1 MKIGDVITKEQFL
14 KLAPLGLTALCSSPT
29 DTLIGYCPK
38 AAARFIASRRATST
52 EGMLE
57 LIIPGYILIDRRTK
71 EAGMHIMG
79 YWNLVNQG
87 KFKIHTLPNIPL
99 LKRKKQ

>member
-14 KLAPLGLTALCSSPT
+14 KFAPLGLTALSSSPT
-29 DTLIGYCPK
+29 STLIGYCTK
-38 AAARFIASRRATST
+38 AAAQYRADYSSIEECTKP
-52 EGMLE
+52 
-57 LIIPGYILIDRRTK
+57 IPGYVILDSRTK
-71 EAGMHIMG
+71 IATMHIKG

-87 KFKIHTLPNIPL
+87 AFKIHTLPNIPL